1 MGNAKTAARPDG
13 LCSTQGG
20 VSDIVWLDQ
29 RDMGKLKGS
38 ETKGVMGYGHV
49 NQDVPE
55 DGVGQGDES
64 TVV

>member
-38 ETKGVMGYGHV
+38 ETKGVMGDRHV
-49 NQDVPE
+49 NQTFQKMRVL
-55 DGVGQGDES
+55 QGDES
-64 TVV
+64 TAV